1 MGLFDELERELD
13 RASDAAKQ
21 ALDEGRLRL
30 DLHRVRRKADE
41 AAAAL
46 GFAVHR
52 ARKDGK
58 ELDAETMIRLD
69 ATLAE
74 QTAELDRIEAE
85 LATIRSARRA
95 TGWDCWRERE
105 TTEAGATAG
114 PGPGAASVPP
124 EGDAARPTS

>member
-1 MGLFDELERELD
+1 MCLFDELERELD
-13 RASDAAKQ
+13 RAGEAAQQ
-21 ALDEGRLRL
+21 ALDEGRLRVE
-30 DLHRVRRKADE
+30 LHRVRRKADE

-52 ARKDGK
+52 ARKAGQD
-58 ELDAETMIRLD
+58 LDAETMTRLD
-69 ATLAE
+69 AALAE

-105 TTEAGATAG
+105 TTA
-114 PGPGAASVPP
+114 
-124 EGDAARPTS
+124 